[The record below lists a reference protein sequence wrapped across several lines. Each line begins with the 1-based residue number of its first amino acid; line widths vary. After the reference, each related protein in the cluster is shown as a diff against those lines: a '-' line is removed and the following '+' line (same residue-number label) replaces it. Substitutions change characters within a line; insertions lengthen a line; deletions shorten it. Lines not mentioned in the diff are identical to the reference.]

1 MATKGKK
8 KATRA
13 TSNVFAMFE
22 QSQVQEF
29 KEVEIFFNL
38 SGGGVGVG
46 GERGINCLEK
56 KGEFFSPF

>member
-8 KATRA
+8 KAARA

-29 KEVEIFFNL
+29 KEVPHSLEFKIKI
-38 SGGGVGVG
+38 SGG
-46 GERGINCLEK
+46 K
-56 KGEFFSPF
+56 T

>member
-38 SGGGVGVG
+38 SGGGVGG
-46 GERGINCLEK
+46 RGRGINCLEK
-56 KGEFFSPF
+56 KGEFFSRF

>member
-8 KATRA
+8 KAARA

-29 KEVEIFFNL
+29 KEVNKKYRVL
-38 SGGGVGVG
+38 G
-46 GERGINCLEK
+46 RAQNC
-56 KGEFFSPF
+56 

>member
-8 KATRA
+8 KAARA

-29 KEVEIFFNL
+29 KEVNKKI
-38 SGGGVGVG
+38 SGFGA
-46 GERGINCLEK
+46 RAKLLGIIYSNFSSIKCLK
-56 KGEFFSPF
+56 FYF